1 MNLRRDPRVVIPLL
15 RTGSMRMA
23 SSIDLIRRKTVF
35 DPEAVTV
42 LAAALDEAWDLL
54 RKSGSE
60 CVRPAYAR
68 VMREVVARR
77 IFDLGQGGISGLAR
91 GAAASAALFK
101 PTVRRKRKLPARE
114 QGTVLGNNCGM
125 RSRCLRF

>member
-1 MNLRRDPRVVIPLL
+1 
-15 RTGSMRMA
+15 MRMA
-23 SSIDLIRRKTVF
+23 SSINLIRRKTVF

-77 IFDLGQGGISGLAR
+77 IFDLGQGGISDKNSL
-91 GAAASAALFK
+91 
-101 PTVRRKRKLPARE
+101 PTGPCVFKRKLPARE
-114 QGTVLGNNCGM
+114 QRTVLGNNCGM
-125 RSRCLRF
+125 RSRRVRFLRSDQVAQPLMSVAKMPASVE

>member
-1 MNLRRDPRVVIPLL
+1 
-15 RTGSMRMA
+15 MA
-23 SSIDLIRRKTVF
+23 SSINLIRRKTVF

-77 IFDLGQGGISGLAR
+77 IFDLGQGGISDKKQLAD
-91 GAAASAALFK
+91 GC
-101 PTVRRKRKLPARE
+101 PYRKSNPEVLMVQSSEER
-114 QGTVLGNNCGM
+114 LGNDAADGLDRPRN
-125 RSRCLRF
+125 RRILVQR

>member
-1 MNLRRDPRVVIPLL
+1 
-15 RTGSMRMA
+15 MRMA

-77 IFDLGQGGISGLAR
+77 IFDLVRAVSVTKNSL
-91 GAAASAALFK
+91 
-101 PTVRRKRKLPARE
+101 PTGPCV
-114 QGTVLGNNCGM
+114 
-125 RSRCLRF
+125 F

>member
-1 MNLRRDPRVVIPLL
+1 MV
-15 RTGSMRMA
+15 
-23 SSIDLIRRKTVF
+23 SSINLIRRETVF
-35 DPEAVTV
+35 DPEAVAV

-77 IFDLGQGGISGLAR
+77 IFDLARINDRKQLAE
-91 GAAASAALFK
+91 GAVRFLNENYLHESKGPCWETIAA
-101 PTVRRKRKLPARE
+101 
-114 QGTVLGNNCGM
+114 
-125 RSRCLRF
+125 

>member
-1 MNLRRDPRVVIPLL
+1 
-15 RTGSMRMA
+15 MRMV
-23 SSIDLIRRKTVF
+23 SSINLIRRETVF
-35 DPEAVTV
+35 DPEGVPV

-77 IFDLGQGGISGLAR
+77 IFDLAQGGINDRKQLAE
-91 GAAASAALFK
+91 GAVRFLNENYRHESKGPCWETIAA
-101 PTVRRKRKLPARE
+101 
-114 QGTVLGNNCGM
+114 
-125 RSRCLRF
+125 